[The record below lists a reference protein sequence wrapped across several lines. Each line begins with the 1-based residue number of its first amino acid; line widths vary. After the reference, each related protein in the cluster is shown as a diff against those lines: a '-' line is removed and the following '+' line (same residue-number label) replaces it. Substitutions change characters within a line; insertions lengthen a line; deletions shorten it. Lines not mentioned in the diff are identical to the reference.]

1 MFVYELSGCGFESR
15 CSHLRAR
22 LLSIVS
28 NRTKLI
34 HQRLDK
40 LGADIIDINEKL
52 KENVKDVDVLKESL
66 QMYQDTNDNK
76 LVEIDNSIK
85 QQKIERIA
93 QVEDIQQVQN
103 ELKEKLRSLED
114 RSRRDNLLVDGIP
127 KYVEESWN
135 DIEKL
140 LKYTLREKLGVN
152 KIQLERA
159 H

>member
-15 CSHLRAR
+15 CSHLKAR

-52 KENVKDVDVLKESL
+52 KKNVKDVDVLKESL
-66 QMYQDTNDNK
+66 QMYQDTNGNK

-103 ELKEKLRSLED
+103 ELKEKIRNLED
-114 RSRRDNLLVDGIP
+114 RSRRDNLRVDGIP

>member
-1 MFVYELSGCGFESR
+1 M
-15 CSHLRAR
+15 
-22 LLSIVS
+22 
-28 NRTKLI
+28 
-34 HQRLDK
+34 
-40 LGADIIDINEKL
+40 
-52 KENVKDVDVLKESL
+52 LKESL

-85 QQKIERIA
+85 QQKIKSIA

-114 RSRRDNLLVDGIP
+114 RSRRDNLRVDGIP

-140 LKYTLREKLGVN
+140 LKYTLHEKLGVN

>member
-114 RSRRDNLLVDGIP
+114 RSRRDNLRVDGIP

-135 DIEKL
+135 DIEKI